1 MSPKTCGRIL
11 AVLALLA
18 GAAPALAQRGFPWW
32 KDDKVVKELGLTPD
46 QSTKIDN
53 IWRATSPQ
61 LRQSNEEL
69 TRQEAELSRLI
80 ATMAEE
86 PVVEK
91 QIDKVEAIR
100 ASLNKTRTLMLLH
113 MVRKLTAEQRARFN
127 PIHAQ
132 WRRDNPRPAG
142 PPPADASRPADG
154 SRPTEQNRTA
164 DPKPRQPIR

>member
-1 MSPKTCGRIL
+1 MSPKICGRIL

-18 GAAPALAQRGFPWW
+18 GATPALAQRGFPWW
-32 KDDKVVKELGLTPD
+32 KDEKVVKELGLTPD

-80 ATMAEE
+80 ATMADEA
-86 PVVEK
+86 VVEK

-113 MVRKLTAEQRARFN
+113 MVRKLTPEQRARFN
-127 PIHAQ
+127 PVHEQ

-142 PPPADASRPADG
+142 PPPADAHRPPDG
-154 SRPTEQNRTA
+154 SRPSEQNRTA
-164 DPKPRQPIR
+164 DPKLRQPIR